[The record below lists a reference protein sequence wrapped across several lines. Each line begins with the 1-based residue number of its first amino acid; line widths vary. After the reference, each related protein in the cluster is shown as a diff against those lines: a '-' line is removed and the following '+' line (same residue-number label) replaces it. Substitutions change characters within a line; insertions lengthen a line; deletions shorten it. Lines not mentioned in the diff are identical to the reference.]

1 MDDAGHGECACG
13 AGKMTAEEVD
23 EYMMAV
29 QPDEKGGFEVDEI
42 QPQNWGERTGCDPKT
57 YAVTRRAE
65 STPYSRRMG
74 DVSTSIV
81 LLTSLG
87 IK

>member
-42 QPQNWGERTGCDPKT
+42 
-57 YAVTRRAE
+57 
-65 STPYSRRMG
+65 
-74 DVSTSIV
+74 
-81 LLTSLG
+81 
-87 IK
+87 